1 MTKTKKRIL
10 ITLAIVFLIL
20 LGFGLCVYALIQEEN
35 YTSKERDEY
44 YENSWKDFKSFEPL
58 DTAFILGFQSEYF
71 EIKESELEYDPYS
84 PDKYSTP
91 YSKFHSQY
99 IDSVFKALTPNDK
112 GYIDDFSYE
121 EEIRRIEEEM
131 GKIGCIAKTLIL
143 KYEKK
148 DSIEAFIYESYEYE
162 EFSYSG
168 ESPGI
173 WIAYSENNGTDWNY
187 YYTGI
192 TQQQPVFVKYYSQRP
207 LIKEKGK
214 LEIDACLLRQL
225 SPFSHPVPM
234 VSYEC
239 VKDGIYLVFDMNVIS
254 RDSDGDGLTD
264 IVEDKLYLDKFNK
277 DTDGDGIPDNLDMNP
292 RVNYP
297 RTKKSKV
304 YEAILNEDIGN
315 KDMDWAIGR
324 LIFKGNNTIHYFT
337 DSIET
342 VINIPTEEGKKDR
355 IAFMEPTGTVL
366 IITDDKDLMGIQPQK
381 QRIIFVTTEE
391 YKSKAVAYNSGL
403 KGIYISPLFK
413 VDGKKNTYLISCSIG
428 TWSHDYLVQKTIIG
442 WRIRLLSMTIS

>member
-20 LGFGLCVYALIQEEN
+20 LGVGLCVFSLIQEEN
-35 YTSKERDEY
+35 YTSKEQEEY
-44 YENSWKDFKSFEPL
+44 YENFWSDFSPFEPL
-58 DTAFILGFQSEYF
+58 DTALILGFQSEYF
-71 EIKESELEYDPYS
+71 EIKESELKYEPYS
-84 PDKYSTP
+84 SDKYSTP
-91 YSKFHSQY
+91 YS
-99 IDSVFKALTPNDK
+99 DSIYSIYRSNNYDWAGV
-112 GYIDDFSYE
+112 
-121 EEIRRIEEEM
+121 EIEKI
-131 GKIGCIAKTLIL
+131 GKIDKTVIL

-162 EFSYSG
+162 EFSFSG

-173 WIAYSENNGTDWNY
+173 WIAYSENNGTDWDY

-192 TQQQPVFVKYYSQRP
+192 TQQQPVFVKFYSQRP

-225 SPFSHPVPM
+225 SPFSHPIPT

-239 VKDGIYLVFDMNVIS
+239 VKDGIYLVFDMTVIAK
-254 RDSDGDGLTD
+254 DSDGDGLTD

-277 DTDGDGIPDNLDMNP
+277 DTDGDGIPDNLDLNP

-315 KDMDWAIGR
+315 KNMDWAIGR
-324 LIFKGNNTIHYFT
+324 LIFGGNNTIHYFT

-342 VINIPTEEGKKDR
+342 VFDLITEEGKKDR
-355 IAFMEPTGTVL
+355 IAFMQPTETVL
-366 IITDDKDLMGIQPQK
+366 IVTDDKDLMGIQPQK
-381 QRIIFVTTEE
+381 QRIIFITTEE
-391 YKSKAVAYNSGL
+391 YKSKATAYNSGL
-403 KGIYISPLFK
+403 KRIYLSPLFK
-413 VDGKKNTYLISCSIG
+413 VDGKRNTYLISCSIG
-428 TWSHDYLVQKTIIG
+428 TGSHEYLVQKTIIG
-442 WRIRLLSMTIS
+442 WRVRLLSTMIS

>member
-20 LGFGLCVYALIQEEN
+20 LGLGLCVFSLIQEEN

-44 YENSWKDFKSFEPL
+44 YESLHKNFSSFEPL
-58 DTAFILGFQSEYF
+58 DKTFILGFQSEYYV
-71 EIKESELEYDPYS
+71 IKESELNYEPYAS
-84 PDKYSTP
+84 DKYSTP
-91 YSKFHSQY
+91 YS
-99 IDSVFKALTPNDK
+99 DSIYSVYKSNNYDWTGVK
-112 GYIDDFSYE
+112 
-121 EEIRRIEEEM
+121 IEKI
-131 GKIGCIAKTLIL
+131 GKIDKTVIL

-162 EFSYSG
+162 NFSYSG

-173 WIAYSENNGTDWNY
+173 WIAYSENSGKDWNY

-192 TQQQPVFVKYYSQRP
+192 TQQQPVFVKFYSQRP

-239 VKDGIYLVFDMNVIS
+239 VKDGIYLVFDMNVIAK
-254 RDSDGDGLTD
+254 DSDGDGLTD
-264 IVEDKLYLDKFNK
+264 IVEDRFFTDKYNK
-277 DTDGDGIPDNLDMNP
+277 DTDGDGIADNLDMNP

-297 RTKKSKV
+297 RTNKSKM
-304 YEAILNEDIGN
+304 YEALLYENIG
-315 KDMDWAIGR
+315 WGIGK
-324 LIFKGNNTIHYFT
+324 LIFRGNNATYYFT

-342 VINIPTEEGKKDR
+342 VMDIITEEGKKDK
-355 IAFMEPTGTVL
+355 ITFMERTETVL
-366 IITDDKDLMGIQPQK
+366 IVTDDKDLMGIQPQR
-381 QRIIFVTTEE
+381 QRIIFITPEE
-391 YKSKAVAYNSGL
+391 YKNKATTYKSKL
-403 KGIYISPLFK
+403 KEIDISPLFK
-413 VDGKKNTYLISCSIG
+413 VDGKKNTYLISYSVG
-428 TWSHDYLVQKTIIG
+428 TGSDYYLVQKMIIG
-442 WRIRLLSMTIS
+442 WRIRLLSSVTS